1 MPERLAAAKLKP
13 VGADGLVVLSQLEP
27 ESALGPVLPATGLV
41 APLPLLV
48 VSLQLEPPVALPGLC
63 HLLAHPVGVPPPVRD
78 PWPGM
83 ERCQHLARMEA
94 HVELKVAQPF
104 LECPSAVLL

>member
-41 APLPLLV
+41 APLPLLEV
-48 VSLQLEPPVALPGLC
+48 TLQLEPPVALPVL
-63 HLLAHPVGVPPPVRD
+63 
-78 PWPGM
+78 
-83 ERCQHLARMEA
+83 CQHLARMAA
-94 HVELKVAQPF
+94 HVELKVAKPYS
-104 LECPSAVLL
+104 ECPSAAHL

>member
-48 VSLQLEPPVALPGLC
+48 VPSQLEPPVALPVLC
-63 HLLAHPVGVPPPVRD
+63 HLLGQPVGVPPPVRD

-83 ERCQHLARMEA
+83 EKCQHLARMA
-94 HVELKVAQPF
+94 VHVELKVAKPYP
-104 LECPSAVLL
+104 ECLSAAHL